1 MLTAL
6 PLLVGLSVAL
16 AASPAA
22 DENRAALLVRQ
33 TLTPN
38 SGCVSACTTF
48 AKDGQLFAGSVSA
61 LCSSTLVDAS
71 AQCYDCMV
79 GADLITQTVAQDSI
93 DDYIH
98 SCALLGFAINS
109 VTITSSST
117 GRNAAAGCV
126 SACTAVAQDDQAAAG
141 STTALCTPTFDD
153 TWTVCFNCMVGAD
166 LITQSVAQD
175 VMDGHVQ
182 RCAVNGFTLSSV
194 TITSSPTGSGGT
206 GTAAASPPSGSIG
219 SNGSSSTGS
228 NTGSSSPNGFHSSA
242 KKCLRANAS
251 HLTRKAARQWHHAS
265 LPAQS
270 SREKDSQ
277 TFAGKASTLDNARA
291 G

>member
-1 MLTAL
+1 MLAV
-6 PLLVGLSVAL
+6 PRSLSDCARAAL
-16 AASPAA
+16 AASPAP
-22 DENRAALLVRQ
+22 DESHAALLVRQ

-38 SGCVSACTTF
+38 AGCVSACTTF

-61 LCSSTLVDAS
+61 LCSSTLVDTS

-98 SCALLGFAINS
+98 TCALLGFAINS

-117 GRNAAAGCV
+117 GRSAAAGCV

-153 TWTVCFNCMVGAD
+153 TWTVCFDCMVGAD

-175 VMDGHVQ
+175 VMDGYVQ
-182 RCAVNGFTLSSV
+182 HCAVNGFTLSSV
-194 TITSSPTGSGGT
+194 TISSSPTGSVT
-206 GTAAASPPSGSIG
+206 DTAAASPPSGSIG

-228 NTGSSSPNGFHSSA
+228 NTGSSSPNGFHSRA
-242 KKCLRANAS
+242 KNCLRVNAIAVS
-251 HLTRKAARQWHHAS
+251 VVAVSILFV
-265 LPAQS
+265 LVPGS
-270 SREKDSQ
+270 SR
-277 TFAGKASTLDNARA
+277 
-291 G
+291 